1 MATVNR
7 SPPATLHSRAD
18 NITAFPRQRPARQ
31 VNLERVLGDIQRFI
45 LQQRRSDDLHGLEE
59 LLESSL
65 VLLDAAD
72 NEASPAVENRGV
84 PESAIAKLD
93 RVDDFDG
100 DDDCAICLVEMAG
113 GGCGGRLIR
122 LECKHLFHES
132 CLVSWLRTSNSCP
145 LCRSRVSDRER
156 SN

>member
-7 SPPATLHSRAD
+7 APPATLHSRTD
-18 NITAFPRQRPARQ
+18 YI
-31 VNLERVLGDIQRFI
+31 EEVLGDIQRFI
-45 LQQRRSDDLHGLEE
+45 LQQRRSNDLHGLEE

-72 NEASPAVENRGV
+72 NEASPAAGEYEIGNRGV
-84 PESAIAKLD
+84 PETAIAKLE

-100 DDDCAICLVEMAG
+100 GDDCAICLVEMVG
-113 GGCGGRLIR
+113 GGDCGGSLIR

-132 CLVSWLRTSNSCP
+132 CLVSWLRTSNACP
-145 LCRSRVSDRER
+145 LCRSRVPDRER

>member
-1 MATVNR
+1 NR
-7 SPPATLHSRAD
+7 APPATLHSRTDYVEDAL
-18 NITAFPRQRPARQ
+18 A
-31 VNLERVLGDIQRFI
+31 DIQRFI
-45 LQQRRSDDLHGLEE
+45 RQQRRSSDLHGLEE

-72 NEASPAVENRGV
+72 EASHAAGEYEIENRGV
-84 PESAIAKLD
+84 PESAIAKLE
-93 RVDDFDG
+93 RVENFDG
-100 DDDCAICLVEMAG
+100 GDCVICLDEMVG
-113 GGCGGRLIR
+113 GDGSLIR

-132 CLVSWLRTSNSCP
+132 CLVSWLRTLNACP